1 MYNLDTLCYIHEQ
14 TSFPDDYRNKFGYEV
29 EDKGNRFFVKFP
41 AVLQSFGVQNRNG
54 REYELSNILQCIQ
67 TDDFI
72 QSSLKNNIWVG
83 EIDHPSAEFVGQEL
97 TMNRISTPSLERS
110 SHYIRSPRA
119 EGNMLVANIQTDSS
133 NEYGMNM
140 AIKIVDGKIIP
151 CFSARVFG
159 RLENRNG
166 KPVVIVKKLVTY
178 DWVLYPSHREAEA
191 RINQPLQESV
201 NDFSKYMNH
210 RIIFLPELAKMVA
223 NSSKETQL
231 LCESFGLGIDD
242 INGLTENGDIVI
254 QENKNI
260 YIQPITDKFLRSKT
274 KSILKDWINQ

>member
-54 REYELSNILQCIQ
+54 REYELSNILECIQ

-83 EIDHPSAEFVGQEL
+83 EIDHPAAEFVGQEL

-223 NSSKETQL
+223 NSSKETEL
-231 LCESFGLGIDD
+231 LCESFGLGIED

>member
-29 EDKGNRFFVKFP
+29 EEKGNRFFVKFP

-54 REYELSNILQCIQ
+54 REYELSNILECIQ

-83 EIDHPSAEFVGQEL
+83 EIDHPAAEFVGQEL

-166 KPVVIVKKLVTY
+166 KPIVIVKKLITY

-231 LCESFGLGIDD
+231 LCESFGLGIEY
-242 INGLTENGDIVI
+242 INGLTENGNIVI

>member
-151 CFSARVFG
+151 CFSAKVFG

-178 DWVLYPSHREAEA
+178 DWVLYPSHAE
-191 RINQPLQESV
+191 RSEERRV
-201 NDFSKYMNH
+201 G
-210 RIIFLPELAKMVA
+210 
-223 NSSKETQL
+223 KE
-231 LCESFGLGIDD
+231 C
-242 INGLTENGDIVI
+242 
-254 QENKNI
+254 
-260 YIQPITDKFLRSKT
+260 RSRW
-274 KSILKDWINQ
+274 SPYH